1 LFLMSPLHK
10 ISFESFI
17 IKLPLITFIEI
28 NRMSDRQSQ
37 EKALKRTGLAISRSR
52 PSGVAQADKLKACDP
67 AHLRRTGLH
76 PLGFDDVI
84 SDRRIGC

>member
-1 LFLMSPLHK
+1 MY
-10 ISFESFI
+10 
-17 IKLPLITFIEI
+17 
-28 NRMSDRQSQ
+28 DRQSQ

-52 PSGVAQADKLKACDP
+52 PSGVAQADKLKTCDP

-84 SDRRIGC
+84 SDRRIWC